1 MSVIQNDILLEQL
14 YEKYLDAV
22 YVEVEAEILA
32 QQTFQNKSI

>member
-14 YEKYLDAV
+14 YEKYLDAG
-22 YVEVEAEILA
+22 YGEVEAEILA